1 MRAALRHQP
10 IITVV
15 VYLLLVM
22 YPAQPM
28 ALVDGLSKARADEIA
43 WIAGIG
49 ACIGSG
55 LIEFFGAFVVK
66 HLKRVTP
73 LASSWP

>member
-1 MRAALRHQP
+1 VRAALRHQP
-10 IITVV
+10 LITVV
-15 VYLLLVM
+15 YTLLVM
-22 YPAQPM
+22 YPAQQM
-28 ALVDGLSKARADEIA
+28 ALTDGLSKARADEIA
-43 WIAGIG
+43 WSAGFG

-55 LIEFFGAFVVK
+55 LIEFFGAFVVR

>member
-1 MRAALRHQP
+1 VRAALRQQP
-10 IITVV
+10 LITVV
-15 VYLLLVM
+15 YSLLVM
-22 YPAQPM
+22 YPVQQR
-28 ALVDGLSKARADEIA
+28 ALTDGLSKARADEIA
-43 WIAGIG
+43 WSAGIG

-55 LIEFFGAFVVK
+55 LIESSGAFVVR